1 MKEIIHI
8 VGLNN
13 EYKDDFISQ
22 LNKKENSMRYTFI
35 DIDDIT
41 QKITNET
48 KMSKLYDEYEKIKN
62 SDDKNKLKNVSTTI
76 NTEWARELQSKLN
89 KLINSSENDIV
100 IIGLTTSVINNGQPK
115 IHIDLPTNYKFIV
128 DIDLTENAKQI
139 VRNNLKE
146 YKNQIVNG
154 TFPLEFL
161 DLKFLIKRREQLN
174 QIYLKNLYIL
184 RKVDDIIK
192 FLKEHIPNAEKVKS
206 KKLYYASFNE
216 ITKYIT
222 EKNVCLFDDEIK
234 AILELFKLSNFIYEK
249 GGGGG
254 NDKVIKETNKNSL
267 KDLEKDCHLYEIVDL
282 KDVFFDGDNFKNNK
296 KLKINKNTYLE
307 SVYSSLCSFGV
318 KFVGLGKSIGGG
330 SKTEGGITKSA
341 KNNI

>member
-13 EYKDDFISQ
+13 EYKEDFISQ
-22 LNKKENSMRYTFI
+22 LKKKENNINYTFI

-48 KMSKLYDEYEKIKN
+48 KMSKLYEEYEKVKLSEDKVKIKN
-62 SDDKNKLKNVSTTI
+62 MSITI

-89 KLINSSENDIV
+89 KLINEKDNDI
-100 IIGLTTSVINNGQPK
+100 ILIGLTTSVINNGQPK

-139 VRNNLKE
+139 VKNNLKE
-146 YKNQIVNG
+146 YKNQIING

-174 QIYLKNLYIL
+174 QIYIKSLYIL

-206 KKLYYASFNE
+206 KKLYYASHNE
-216 ITKYIT
+216 ITKFIT
-222 EKNVCLFDDEIK
+222 DKNALLFDDEIK
-234 AILELFKLSNFIYEK
+234 AILELFKLSEFVYEK
-249 GGGGG
+249 GDSG
-254 NDKVIKETNKNSL
+254 DKIIKETVKNSL
-267 KDLEKDCHLYEIVDL
+267 KDLEKDCHLYEITDL

-307 SVYSSLCSFGV
+307 SVYTSLSSFGV
-318 KFVGLGKSIGGG
+318 KFVSLGKVLGN
-330 SKTEGGITKSA
+330 KTEFNLTKTA